1 MKRTSRS
8 LGFLAVF
15 LAAAI
20 GAGFVLVR
28 EEQAAAPRDEQP
40 TAPAGQSL
48 TAAGIPALRTIL
60 DAASNPDLR
69 WPNFAPYRS
78 EFAKVYD
85 KSALVWIE
93 NGRVRPQGLAVIEL
107 LKSANSKGLESEDYD
122 GPRWADRLTKLGQNP
137 SEQELV
143 SFDTA
148 LTVSAMRYIRAIH
161 VGRVNPKE
169 FKFELDVGDG
179 LSNLAEFLENRV
191 ISASDP
197 AAEIQKLEPPFPGYR
212 KLLALLPV
220 YEEYARKD
228 DGEKLQTTTK
238 TVRPGQPYASL
249 RRLGRFLQLIGDIP
263 ADTKLE
269 PNPTIYEGALVEGVK
284 HYQTRHGENSTGLL
298 DSRTIN
304 ELNMPA
310 PARIRQI
317 RLTLE
322 RWRWV
327 PHSFAQPPV
336 VVNLPEYRLRA
347 MNADGTVAFYKNVI
361 IGKAYGHK
369 SPIFEKEIQYVI
381 FRPYWEVPPSIQR
394 NEIVSHIQ
402 KDPGYIARHNF
413 EVITTKGEVVTDNA
427 VNPEVLDGIKSGRLL
442 VRQKPGATNSL
453 GLVKIIFPNPENVYL
468 HGTDAPQL
476 FTQDVR
482 DVSHGCIR
490 VEQPAELLA
499 WVLRNN
505 PGWDLER
512 VKAAM
517 NDDKNNVQVS
527 LTQRIP
533 VLIVYGT
540 VAVNEENQIRF
551 FDDIYGYD
559 AALQKALE
567 AGYPYAW

>member
-1 MKRTSRS
+1 VKRTSRS